1 MSMRQTVRE
10 AGGIRAAARKLGK
23 KHGSIQHALEQETGG
38 IVRVVVIGDSH
49 DKPSRTKE
57 HYTWMGKFVAEEDP
71 DFVVHIGDFMSL
83 DSLSMH
89 EPKGSRQDREAS
101 TFPDDLASLE
111 EALSA
116 YHKGVPHDSGIPH
129 HITMGNHEDR
139 AWRAAENDPRHMQDA
154 PLRIQ
159 EKFEQRRWTYTDFK
173 KWHFIS
179 GVGFTHVP
187 TNLMGRPVG
196 GKNSCNTIAND
207 ATHSIVFGHTHRFDY
222 RTAAKLGLRQNI
234 QVLNVGSAMPDGTVE
249 EYFPETSPTGFTYGV
264 VRLAIDRAGNIISHS
279 LINMRE
285 LGLRY
290 G

>member
-10 AGGIRAAARKLGK
+10 AGGIRAAARQLGRS
-23 KHGSIQHALEQETGG
+23 HSRVQDALERETGG
-38 IVRVVVIGDSH
+38 ITRVVVIGDSH
-49 DKPSRTKE
+49 DKPGRTKE
-57 HYTWMGKFVAEEDP
+57 HYKWMGRFVAETDP
-71 DFVVHIGDFMSL
+71 DHVIHIGDFMSL

-89 EPKGSRQDREAS
+89 EPRGSKQDREAT

-111 EALSA
+111 EALAA
-116 YHKGVPHDSGIPH
+116 YHTGIPH
-129 HITMGNHEDR
+129 DAGIPHTITFGNHEDR
-139 AWRAAENDPRHMQDA
+139 AWRAAENDPRHMADA

-159 EKFEQRRWTYTDFK
+159 EKFAQRRWTYTDFK
-173 KWHFIS
+173 KWYFVS

-207 ATHSIVFGHTHRFDY
+207 ATHSIVFGHTHRFDFK
-222 RTAAKLGLRQNI
+222 TAAKYGARPNV

-249 EYFPETSPTGFTYGV
+249 KYFPDTSPTGFTYGIV
-264 VRLAIDRAGNIISHS
+264 SLSIDRAGNIISHS

-285 LGLRY
+285 LELNY
-290 G
+290 S